1 MEPHGVPSGGDWGL
15 QRMGA
20 IHLEGT
26 KGVTIAECL
35 VTRVDGNAI
44 MLSGYNRNTTISRN
58 EFVWIGDSVIAS
70 WGYTAPLG
78 GAANDDVLAQYKSGV
93 DGTNGEQPR
102 GTIASENFI
111 HELGHFEK
119 QSSPWFQAKSCQNLI
134 KRNIFFNMPRAGI
147 NFNDGKKVLSVA
159 LLPAAMPAEPG
170 GARRVRRRQ
179 HRHGEFGLQHVQRI
193 ERPRCLQLLGPP
205 TVPD

>member
-1 MEPHGVPSGGDWGL
+1 
-15 QRMGA
+15 MGA

-26 KGVTIAECL
+26 KGVTIESCT

-44 MLSGYNRNTTISRN
+44 MLSGYNRNTTIAKN

-78 GAANDDVLAQYKSGV
+78 GSHGDEILAQYKSGV

-119 QSSPWFQAKSCQNLI
+119 QSSPWFQAKSCQNVI
-134 KRNIFFNMPRAGI
+134 KRNIFFNMPRAGVQAQDKTHVCILSNGLPGAVRMLFFCLGI
-147 NFNDGKKVLSVA
+147 NFNVRHA
-159 LLPAAMPAEPG
+159 LK
-170 GARRVRRRQ
+170 
-179 HRHGEFGLQHVQRI
+179 
-193 ERPRCLQLLGPP
+193 
-205 TVPD
+205 D

>member
-1 MEPHGVPSGGDWGL
+1 MPSGGDWGL

-26 KGVTIAECL
+26 QGVTIAECL

-78 GAANDDVLAQYKSGV
+78 GAANDDL
-93 DGTNGEQPR
+93 
-102 GTIASENFI
+102 
-111 HELGHFEK
+111 
-119 QSSPWFQAKSCQNLI
+119 
-134 KRNIFFNMPRAGI
+134 
-147 NFNDGKKVLSVA
+147 LSM
-159 LLPAAMPAEPG
+159 LE
-170 GARRVRRRQ
+170 
-179 HRHGEFGLQHVQRI
+179 
-193 ERPRCLQLLGPP
+193 
-205 TVPD
+205 